1 MQHVAAQ
8 GKQFFFDSYQKT
20 DCVMKKIILSILSLF
35 VLAASAQ
42 TVSHYGF
49 TPDEV
54 VAEDIQAQGT
64 GENAYVAG
72 MICLDPVNDPVV
84 QRLKG
89 QKVLGVR
96 CYLRTD
102 YVGKRQKFTFVMHAT
117 GTPDSIGAKTYCNF
131 SEGWNEIL
139 FDEPVTIGDDK
150 LFVGLQVYETRSA
163 AYPLV
168 SYAKAAVPGG
178 SWINLKQEGWKE
190 YTDRGTL
197 FIQALL
203 DAPGEKFE
211 RTVYAQATD
220 LPLTIAPAAMFDA
233 RVYFHNCSVQPVS
246 SVELTTIGQG
256 DCEPHVR
263 TVSFDEPIPAYGY
276 RHIDLPLRSGVE
288 TGAAQWLRINVTAV
302 DGQAAQPAP
311 TGESKVYITHDA
323 FERIPLVE
331 EFTSQRCTNCP
342 FMIYYLDKAME
353 EFDGNVLYVT
363 HHTGYQKDAFTLP
376 MDEDLLYL
384 FGSDYTY
391 NPAVMYDRRVAKGE
405 VAPVLGANEASTA
418 PYYAAISEAALR
430 PAMARVDV
438 EVDKTDDGQINCRV
452 SGRINAEMAA
462 AGHDL
467 YLSAYLVEDGISLD
481 DKYFQMG
488 LDAEGAPADIM
499 ERFKH
504 NGVKRHVFNTTTTGD
519 LLQLDADN
527 CFEAEYQSFQID
539 KSWVWE
545 NCRVIAFVHKMD
557 KEDMTQ
563 NEVLNAGSNRLG
575 STASAITRPL
585 QDATADVRFYV
596 DAKQTLRANY
606 PLASLEVYSLDGSKQ
621 RVSGL
626 LSGVYVV
633 RYTLSDGT
641 QGTQKVLVK

>member
-1 MQHVAAQ
+1 
-8 GKQFFFDSYQKT
+8 
-20 DCVMKKIILSILSLF
+20 MKKILLSLF
-35 VLAASAQ
+35 ALFALGAAAQ
-42 TVSHYGF
+42 TTSHYGF
-49 TPDEV
+49 APDTLV
-54 VAEDIQAQGT
+54 PEDIQALGT

-72 MICLDPVNDPVV
+72 MICLDPVNNPVV

-89 QKVLGVR
+89 QKVTGVR
-96 CYLRTD
+96 CYLRAA
-102 YVGKRQKFTFVMHAT
+102 YAQKRQKRTCVMYTT
-117 GTPDSIGAKTYCNF
+117 GTPDATPVKTYCDF
-131 SEGWNEIL
+131 EEGWNEIL
-139 FDEPVTIGDDK
+139 FDEPVTIGEEK
-150 LFVGLQVYETRSA
+150 VYVGLQVYETRGT

-168 SYAKAAVPGG
+168 AFAKANVPGG
-178 SWINLKQEGWKE
+178 SWINLKSEGWKE
-190 YTDRGTL
+190 YSDRGTL
-197 FIQALL
+197 FVQAML
-203 DAPGEKFE
+203 DTPTSVFD
-211 RTVYAQATD
+211 RSVYAQATEF
-220 LPLTIAPAAMFDA
+220 PLTIAPASFFDA
-233 RVYFHNCSVQPVS
+233 KVYFHNHSDKAVS
-246 SVELTTIGQG
+246 SVELSTLGQG
-256 DCEPHVR
+256 DDEPHVQ
-263 TVSFDEPIPAYGY
+263 TVTFAEPLAPHAACVL
-276 RHIDLPLRSGVE
+276 DLKLRSGAE
-288 TGAAQWLRINVTAV
+288 TGASQWLSLSVASIDGEQPQATAEGRSV
-302 DGQAAQPAP
+302 L
-311 TGESKVYITHDA
+311 YITHDA
-323 FERIPLVE
+323 FQRVPLVE
-331 EFTSQRCTNCP
+331 EFTSQLCTNCP
-342 FMIYYLDKAME
+342 FMIYYLDQAME
-353 EFDGNVLYVT
+353 EFDGPVLYVT
-363 HHTGYQKDAFTLP
+363 HHTGYQKDGFTLP

-438 EVDKTDDGQINCRV
+438 EVDKNADGQINCRV
-452 SGRINAEMAA
+452 SGRINAEMAS
-462 AGHDL
+462 AGHNL
-467 YLSAYLVEDGISLD
+467 YLSAYLVEDGLPL
-481 DKYFQMG
+481 DKYFQKG

-504 NGVKRHVFNTTTTGD
+504 NGIKRHVFNTVTTGD
-519 LLQLDADN
+519 LIQLDEEN
-527 CFEAEYQSFQID
+527 TFEAVYEPIQANKD
-539 KSWVWE
+539 WVWE

-585 QDATADVRFYV
+585 QDAAADVRFYV
-596 DAKQTLRANY
+596 DAKKTLRANY

>member
-1 MQHVAAQ
+1 
-8 GKQFFFDSYQKT
+8 
-20 DCVMKKIILSILSLF
+20 MKKILLSLFSLF
-35 VLAASAQ
+35 VLGAGAQ
-42 TVSHYGF
+42 TTSHYGF
-49 TPDEV
+49 APDSFMP
-54 VAEDIQAQGT
+54 EDIQALGT

-72 MICLDPVNDPVV
+72 MICLDPTNDPVV

-89 QKVLGVR
+89 QKVTGVR
-96 CYLRTD
+96 CYLRTA
-102 YVGKRQKFTFVMHAT
+102 YAQKRQKRTCVMYTT
-117 GTPDSIGAKTYCNF
+117 GTPDATPVKTYCDF
-131 SEGWNEIL
+131 EEGWNEIL
-139 FDEPVTIGDDK
+139 FDEPVTIGEEK
-150 LFVGLQVYETRSA
+150 VYVGLQVYETRGT

-168 SYAKAAVPGG
+168 SFAKANVPGG
-178 SWINLKQEGWKE
+178 SWINLKSEGWKE
-190 YTDRGTL
+190 YSDRGTL
-197 FIQALL
+197 FVQAML
-203 DAPGEKFE
+203 DAPTSVFD
-211 RTVYAQATD
+211 RSVYAQATEF
-220 LPLTIAPAAMFDA
+220 PLTIAPASFFDA
-233 RVYFHNCSVQPVS
+233 KVYFHNHSDKVVG
-246 SVELTTIGQG
+246 SVELSTLGQG
-256 DCEPHVR
+256 DDEPHVQ
-263 TVSFDEPIPAYGY
+263 TVTFAEPLAPHAACVL
-276 RHIDLPLRSGVE
+276 DLKLRSGAE
-288 TGAAQWLRINVTAV
+288 TGASQWLSLSVASIDGEQPQATAEGRSV
-302 DGQAAQPAP
+302 L
-311 TGESKVYITHDA
+311 YITHDA
-323 FERIPLVE
+323 FQRVPLVE
-331 EFTSQRCTNCP
+331 EFTSQLCTNCP
-342 FMIYYLDKAME
+342 FMIYYLDQAME
-353 EFDGNVLYVT
+353 EFDGPVLYVT
-363 HHTGYQKDAFTLP
+363 HHTGYQKDGFTLP

-430 PAMARVDV
+430 PAMACVDV
-438 EVDKTDDGQINCRV
+438 EVDKNADGQINCRV
-452 SGRINAEMAA
+452 SGRINAEMAS
-462 AGHDL
+462 AGHNL
-467 YLSAYLVEDGISLD
+467 YLSAYLVEDGLPL
-481 DKYFQMG
+481 DKYFQKG

-504 NGVKRHVFNTTTTGD
+504 NGIKRHVFNTVTTGD
-519 LLQLDADN
+519 LIQLDEEN
-527 CFEAEYQSFQID
+527 TFETVYEPIQANKD
-539 KSWVWE
+539 WVWE

>member
-1 MQHVAAQ
+1 
-8 GKQFFFDSYQKT
+8 
-20 DCVMKKIILSILSLF
+20 MKKILLSLF
-35 VLAASAQ
+35 ALFALGTAAQ
-42 TVSHYGF
+42 TTSHYGF
-49 TPDEV
+49 APDTLV
-54 VAEDIQAQGT
+54 PEDIQALGT

-89 QKVLGVR
+89 QKITGVR
-96 CYLRTD
+96 CYLRAA
-102 YVGKRQKFTFVMHAT
+102 YAQKRQKRTCVMHTTGSPDAT
-117 GTPDSIGAKTYCNF
+117 PVKTYCDF
-131 SEGWNEIL
+131 DEGWNEIL
-139 FDEPVTIGDDK
+139 FDEPVTIGEEK
-150 LFVGLQVYETRSA
+150 VYVGLQVYETRGT

-168 SYAKAAVPGG
+168 SFAKANVPGG
-178 SWINLKQEGWKE
+178 SWINLKSEGWKE

-197 FIQALL
+197 YVQAML
-203 DAPGEKFE
+203 DAPASVFD
-211 RTVYAQATD
+211 RSVYVQATD
-220 LPLTIAPAAMFDA
+220 FPLTIAPAGLFDA
-233 RVYFHNCSVQPVS
+233 KVYFLNHSDKAVS
-246 SVELTTIGQG
+246 SLELSTLGQG
-256 DCEPHVR
+256 DSEPHVQ
-263 TVSFDEPIPAYGY
+263 TVTFAQPLAPHAACVL
-276 RHIDLPLRSGVE
+276 DLKLRSGAE
-288 TGAAQWLRINVTAV
+288 TGASQWLSLRATNI
-302 DGQAAQPAP
+302 DGQQPQDVRE
-311 TGESKVYITHDA
+311 GRSQLYITHDA
-323 FERIPLVE
+323 FQRVPLVE
-331 EFTSQRCTNCP
+331 EFTSQLCTNCP
-342 FMIYYLDKAME
+342 FMIYYLDQAME
-353 EFDGNVLYVT
+353 EFDGPVLYVT

-418 PYYAAISEAALR
+418 PYYTAISEAALR

-481 DKYFQMG
+481 KYFQKG

-527 CFEAEYQSFQID
+527 CFEAEYQPFQID

>member
-1 MQHVAAQ
+1 
-8 GKQFFFDSYQKT
+8 
-20 DCVMKKIILSILSLF
+20 MKKILLSLFSLF
-35 VLAASAQ
+35 VLGAGAQ
-42 TVSHYGF
+42 TTSHYGF
-49 TPDEV
+49 APDSFMP
-54 VAEDIQAQGT
+54 EDIQALGT

-72 MICLDPVNDPVV
+72 MICLDPTNDPVV

-89 QKVLGVR
+89 QKVTGVR
-96 CYLRTD
+96 CYLRAA
-102 YVGKRQKFTFVMHAT
+102 YAQKRQKRTCVMYTT
-117 GTPDSIGAKTYCNF
+117 GTPDATPVKTYCDF
-131 SEGWNEIL
+131 EEGWNEIL
-139 FDEPVTIGDDK
+139 FDEPVTIGEEK
-150 LFVGLQVYETRSA
+150 VYVGLQVYETRGT

-168 SYAKAAVPGG
+168 AFAKANVPGG
-178 SWINLKQEGWKE
+178 SWINLKSEGWKE
-190 YTDRGTL
+190 YSDRGTL
-197 FIQALL
+197 FVQAML
-203 DAPGEKFE
+203 DAPTSVFD
-211 RTVYAQATD
+211 RSVYAQATEF
-220 LPLTIAPAAMFDA
+220 PLTIAPASFFDA
-233 RVYFHNCSVQPVS
+233 KVYFHNHSDKAVS
-246 SVELTTIGQG
+246 SVELSTLGQG
-256 DCEPHVR
+256 DDEPHVQ
-263 TVSFDEPIPAYGY
+263 TVTFAEPLAPHAACVL
-276 RHIDLPLRSGVE
+276 DLKLRSGAE
-288 TGAAQWLRINVTAV
+288 TGASQWLSLSVASIDGEQPQATAEGRSV
-302 DGQAAQPAP
+302 L
-311 TGESKVYITHDA
+311 YITHDA
-323 FERIPLVE
+323 FQRVPLVE
-331 EFTSQRCTNCP
+331 EFTSQLCTNCP
-342 FMIYYLDKAME
+342 FMIYYLDQAME
-353 EFDGNVLYVT
+353 EFDGPVLYVT
-363 HHTGYQKDAFTLP
+363 HHTGYQKDGFTLP

-438 EVDKTDDGQINCRV
+438 EVDKNADGQINCRV
-452 SGRINAEMAA
+452 SGRINAEMAS
-462 AGHDL
+462 AGHNL
-467 YLSAYLVEDGISLD
+467 YLSAYLVEDGLPL
-481 DKYFQMG
+481 DKYFQKG

-504 NGVKRHVFNTTTTGD
+504 NGIKRHVFNTVTTGD
-519 LLQLDADN
+519 LIQLDEEN
-527 CFEAEYQSFQID
+527 TFEAVYEPIQANKD
-539 KSWVWE
+539 WVWE

-585 QDATADVRFYV
+585 QDAAADVRFYV
-596 DAKQTLRANY
+596 DAKKTLRANY

>member
-1 MQHVAAQ
+1 
-8 GKQFFFDSYQKT
+8 
-20 DCVMKKIILSILSLF
+20 MKKILLSLFSLF
-35 VLAASAQ
+35 VLGAGAQ
-42 TVSHYGF
+42 TTSHYGF
-49 TPDEV
+49 APDSFMP
-54 VAEDIQAQGT
+54 EDIQALGT

-72 MICLDPVNDPVV
+72 MICLDPTNDPVV

-89 QKVLGVR
+89 QKVTGVR
-96 CYLRTD
+96 CYLRAA
-102 YVGKRQKFTFVMHAT
+102 YAEKRQKRTCVMYTT
-117 GTPDSIGAKTYCNF
+117 GTPDATPVKTYCDF
-131 SEGWNEIL
+131 EEGWNEIL
-139 FDEPVTIGDDK
+139 FDEPVTIGEEK
-150 LFVGLQVYETRSA
+150 VYVGLQVFETSST

-168 SYAKAAVPGG
+168 SFAKANVPGG
-178 SWINLKQEGWKE
+178 SWINLKREGWKE

-197 FIQALL
+197 FVQAML
-203 DAPGEKFE
+203 DAPTSVFD
-211 RTVYAQATD
+211 RSVYAQATEF
-220 LPLTIAPAAMFDA
+220 PLTIAPASFFDA
-233 RVYFHNCSVQPVS
+233 KVYFHNHSDKAVS
-246 SVELTTIGQG
+246 SVELSTLGQG
-256 DCEPHVR
+256 DDEPHVQ
-263 TVSFDEPIPAYGY
+263 TVTFAEPLAPHAACVL
-276 RHIDLPLRSGVE
+276 DLKLRSGAE
-288 TGAAQWLRINVTAV
+288 TGASQWLSLSVASIDGDQPQATAEGRSV
-302 DGQAAQPAP
+302 L
-311 TGESKVYITHDA
+311 YITHDA
-323 FERIPLVE
+323 FQRVPLVE
-331 EFTSQRCTNCP
+331 EFTSQLCTNCP
-342 FMIYYLDKAME
+342 FMIYYLDQAME
-353 EFDGNVLYVT
+353 EFDGPVLYVT
-363 HHTGYQKDAFTLP
+363 HHTGYQKDGFTLP

-481 DKYFQMG
+481 KYFQMG

-504 NGVKRHVFNTTTTGD
+504 NGVKRHVFNTVTTGD
-519 LLQLDADN
+519 LIQLDEEN
-527 CFEAEYQSFQID
+527 TFEAVYEPIQANKD
-539 KSWVWE
+539 WVWE

-563 NEVLNAGSNRLG
+563 NEVLNAGSNRLS

-585 QDATADVRFYV
+585 QDAAAEVRFYV
-596 DAKQTLRANY
+596 DAKQMLRANY

-641 QGTQKVLVK
+641 QGTQKVLVR